1 MKNIVNLYKEISNN
15 LIDIL
20 KSDEVDNDKL
30 DKYLDERHQLLTNVA
45 EEEKSDFIKE
55 YKCNLE
61 SIDIEINRFLQN
73 HLDDSKRELA
83 NFRKNQNGNIAYAN
97 MNKTKLNIFYKKV

>member
-1 MKNIVNLYKEISNN
+1 MNLYKEISNN
-15 LIDIL
+15 LINIL

-30 DKYLDERHQLLTNVA
+30 DEYLDERQQLLTNIS
-45 EEEKSDFIKE
+45 EEEKSDFIKG
-55 YKCNLE
+55 YKRELE
-61 SIDIEINRFLQN
+61 NIDIEINRLLQE
-73 HLDDSKRELA
+73 HLDASKRELA